1 MEPQW
6 LLNGDFLVVIGASG
20 RPATQWVE
28 ILSEGAFLFP
38 HGLVALSQNIIDESE
53 SDSVVIYH
61 EVLSIRS
68 FRLVAHFQTFKTT
81 TRYKAL
87 QGSQLFNF

>member
-20 RPATQWVE
+20 RPATQSVE
-28 ILSEGAFLFP
+28 ILFEGAFLFP
-38 HGLVALSQNIIDESE
+38 HGLVLSQNINDE

-61 EVLSIRS
+61 KVASSRPS
-68 FRLVAHFQTFKTT
+68 RLVAIFM
-81 TRYKAL
+81 YV
-87 QGSQLFNF
+87 GSDSNIRICKLDS